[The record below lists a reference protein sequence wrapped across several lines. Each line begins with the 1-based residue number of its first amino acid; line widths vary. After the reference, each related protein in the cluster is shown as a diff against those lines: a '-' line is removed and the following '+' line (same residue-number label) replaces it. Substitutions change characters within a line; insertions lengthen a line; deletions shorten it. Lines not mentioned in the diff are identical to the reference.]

1 VGWDDNSKVKKLWRD
16 VGKKLASTFF
26 FEYFERGEKSC
37 DFSQRRKICLLVS
50 FFIPDFWFFGLS
62 AFVICYETFIS
73 LQLN

>member
-1 VGWDDNSKVKKLWRD
+1 MIIQKSKNCGGMLEKSWLR
-16 VGKKLASTFF
+16 LF

>member
-1 VGWDDNSKVKKLWRD
+1 VEGCWKKVGFD
-16 VGKKLASTFF
+16 FF
-26 FEYFERGEKSC
+26 FLNILKEEKKVVI
-37 DFSQRRKICLLVS
+37 FRKDEKFCLLVS

>member
-1 VGWDDNSKVKKLWRD
+1 MIIQKSKNCGGML
-16 VGKKLASTFF
+16 
-26 FEYFERGEKSC
+26 EKSWLRL
-37 DFSQRRKICLLVS
+37 FFLNILKEEKKVVIFRKDEKFCLLVS

>member
-1 VGWDDNSKVKKLWRD
+1 MEGCWKKVGFDFFLNILKEEKKVVIFRKD
-16 VGKKLASTFF
+16 
-26 FEYFERGEKSC
+26 EK
-37 DFSQRRKICLLVS
+37 FVLLVS

>member
-1 VGWDDNSKVKKLWRD
+1 MIIQKSKNCGGML
-16 VGKKLASTFF
+16 
-26 FEYFERGEKSC
+26 EKSWLRL
-37 DFSQRRKICLLVS
+37 FFLNILKEEKKVVIFRKDEKFVLLVS